1 MNSRKRAGLTQ
12 KSVDLTDIRLS
23 VRLACSAQLWRNG
36 GSSLGCHAFFLSEYQ
51 DGAELTFTKAGAGG
65 EKVVIRSGHEV
76 NFFLFPFS

>member
-12 KSVDLTDIRLS
+12 KSVDLTDI
-23 VRLACSAQLWRNG
+23 RLACSAQLWRNG

-65 EKVVIRSGHEV
+65 EKVVIRSGHCV